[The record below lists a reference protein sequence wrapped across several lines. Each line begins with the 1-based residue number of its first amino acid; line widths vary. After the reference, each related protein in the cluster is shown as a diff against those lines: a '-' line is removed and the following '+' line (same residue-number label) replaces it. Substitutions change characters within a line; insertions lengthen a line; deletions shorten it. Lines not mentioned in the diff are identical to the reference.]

1 MAFWFAPVGAAIGG
15 AVGKVLGKV
24 AEWVPSPEQ
33 HYRDKIKALQ
43 KERDEIINSGIP
55 SGKSVRLARVLEE
68 LERCQDKLAN
78 R

>member
-1 MAFWFAPVGAAIGG
+1 MAWWAAAAGS
-15 AVGKVLGKV
+15 ALGKVLGKV

-43 KERDEIINSGIP
+43 KERDEIINNGIP
-55 SGKSVRLARVLEE
+55 SGKSVRLARVLDEI
-68 LERCQDKLAN
+68 ERCQDKLSN